1 MVTSRKGKS
10 LLIVMRMLMMIVMM
24 IEMMIVEALRTG
36 FARI

>member
-1 MVTSRKGKS
+1 MVSSRKGKS
-10 LLIVMRMLMMIVMM
+10 LLIVMTMLMMIVMM